1 MPHGA
6 PPVKAFVGVTD
17 WDWFR
22 QLRREEPDDVNFW
35 RPSGQAFHALQP
47 GDPFLFK
54 LHAPRNVIA
63 GGGFFVEARQLP
75 VSQAWLAFETRN
87 GVRDVDELLI
97 RIERYRRGHT
107 IGSPADPVIGAVLL
121 TQPFFFDDDEFLP
134 APSDWHPNIVVG
146 KGYDLTT
153 GIGAQLW
160 GAVLE
165 RLRLRH
171 VAEPPADRASRRA
184 WVEQRLGQGT
194 FRTRVTDAYGRRC
207 AVTGERT
214 LPVLEAAHIKPYAQQ
229 GPNRVDNGLLLR
241 SDLHRL
247 FDRGLVTI
255 EPERLTFQVSERIR
269 HEYQNGRVYYDL
281 AGRPLRVLPE
291 RPDEQPNRAFLEHHR
306 SVIFRP

>member
-1 MPHGA
+1 MKG
-6 PPVKAFVGVTD
+6 FVGVTD

-35 RPSGQAFHALQP
+35 RPSGQLLRALQP

-63 GGGFFVEARQLP
+63 GGGFFVESRQLP
-75 VSQAWLAFETRN
+75 VSQAWMAFERRN
-87 GVRDVDELLI
+87 GVRDHDELLT
-97 RIERYRRGHT
+97 RIDHYRRTRSGT
-107 IGSPADPVIGAVLL
+107 GPSDPLIGAVLL
-121 TQPFFFDDDEFLP
+121 TQPFFFADDEFIP
-134 APSDWHPNIVVG
+134 APDDWHPNIVVG
-146 KGYDLTT
+146 KGYDLAT
-153 GIGAQLW
+153 GVGARLW
-160 GAVLE
+160 EAVLE
-165 RLRLRH
+165 RLRLRAAP
-171 VAEPPADRASRRA
+171 VLPPLDADRATRHA

-255 EPERLTFQVSERIR
+255 EPERLTFRVSERIR
-269 HEYQNGRVYYDL
+269 DEYSNGRVYYEL
-281 AGRPLRVLPE
+281 EGRPLVVLP
-291 RPDEQPNRAFLEHHR
+291 DQAEQRPNRAFLEHHR
-306 SVIFRP
+306 SAIFRP

>member
-1 MPHGA
+1 MKG
-6 PPVKAFVGVTD
+6 FIGVTD

-35 RPSGQAFHALQP
+35 RPSGQAFRALQP

-75 VSQAWLAFETRN
+75 VSQAWMAFERRN
-87 GVRDVDELLI
+87 GGRDLDELLT
-97 RIERYRRGHT
+97 RIEHYRRGHT
-107 IGSPADPVIGAVLL
+107 IGSPADPIIGAILL
-121 TQPFFFDDDEFLP
+121 TQPFFFEDDEFLP

-153 GIGAQLW
+153 DVGARVW
-160 GAVLE
+160 SAVLE

-171 VAEPPADRASRRA
+171 VTELPPVNADRATRRA

-194 FRTRVTDAYGRRC
+194 FLTRVTDAYERRC

-214 LPVLEAAHIKPYAQQ
+214 RPVLEAAHIKPYAQQ

-269 HEYQNGRVYYDL
+269 DEYHNGRFYSEL
-281 AGRPLRVLPE
+281 AGRPLLVLPDQPAE
-291 RPDEQPNRAFLEHHR
+291 RPNRAFLEHHR
-306 SVIFRP
+306 SAIFRS

>member
-1 MPHGA
+1 MKG
-6 PPVKAFVGVTD
+6 FVGVTD

-35 RPSGQAFHALQP
+35 RPSGQLLRALQP

-63 GGGFFVEARQLP
+63 GGGFFVESRQLP
-75 VSQAWLAFETRN
+75 VSQAWMAFERRN
-87 GVRDVDELLI
+87 GVRDHDELLT
-97 RIERYRRGHT
+97 RIDHYRRARS
-107 IGSPADPVIGAVLL
+107 GSGPSDPLIGAVLL
-121 TQPFFFDDDEFLP
+121 TQPFFFADDEFVP
-134 APSDWHPNIVVG
+134 APEDWKANIVVG
-146 KGYDLTT
+146 KGYDLAT
-153 GIGAQLW
+153 GVGARVW
-160 GAVLE
+160 HAVLE
-165 RLRLRH
+165 RLRFRNA
-171 VAEPPADRASRRA
+171 AELPPADADRASRRT

-207 AVTGERT
+207 AVAGERT

-255 EPERLTFQVSERIR
+255 EPEPLTFGVSERIR
-269 HEYQNGRVYYDL
+269 DEYSNGRVYYEL
-281 AGRPLRVLPE
+281 EGRPLVVLPE
-291 RPDEQPNRAFLEHHR
+291 LIEHRPNRAFLEHLR

>member
-1 MPHGA
+1 M
-6 PPVKAFVGVTD
+6 KAFVGVTD

-47 GDPFLFK
+47 GDPVLFK

>member
-1 MPHGA
+1 
-6 PPVKAFVGVTD
+6 VKAFIGVTD

-22 QLRREEPDDVNFW
+22 QLRHEEPDDVNFW
-35 RPSGQAFHALQP
+35 RPSGQAFRALQP

-75 VSQAWLAFETRN
+75 VSQAWMAFERRN
-87 GVRDVDELLI
+87 GVRDVDELLT
-97 RIERYRRGHT
+97 RIDRYRRTHAGT
-107 IGSPADPVIGAVLL
+107 GPADPVIGAVLL
-121 TQPFFFDDDEFLP
+121 TQPFFFADDEFIP
-134 APSDWHPNIVVG
+134 APADWHPNIVVG
-146 KGYDLTT
+146 KSYDVTI
-153 GIGAQLW
+153 GIGAHIW
-160 GAVLE
+160 SAVLE
-165 RLRLRH
+165 RLRLH
-171 VAEPPADRASRRA
+171 SATELPPPGADRETRRV

-207 AVTGERT
+207 AITGERT
-214 LPVLEAAHIKPYAQQ
+214 LPVLEAAHIKPHAQH

-269 HEYQNGRVYYDL
+269 HEYQNGRVYYQL
-281 AGRPLRVLPE
+281 AGQPLVVLPDQPE
-291 RPDEQPNRAFLEHHR
+291 QQPNRLYLEHHR
-306 SVIFRP
+306 SAIFRP